1 MIPKLFWWT
10 NQPTLIEVLY
20 DDSHFSRCDRLVKS
34 SYVFYFW
41 ARVMERYK
49 GHRSGSTFAIW
60 VSLKIGD
67 TPIGWDMYTLNEPFQ
82 TEFRQMK
89 DKFFF
94 QRFSMNHGLKMKA
107 RRLMFSC
114 HYSHTHRYLG
124 KWRWRTWRDPNIAVL
139 RYCDSPLFFFKDLIP
154 GWFVKSWWPMMCSM
168 ISMQH

>member
-20 DDSHFSRCDRLVKS
+20 NDSHFSRCDRLVKS

-49 GHRSGSTFAIW
+49 GQRSGSTFAIW

-94 QRFSMNHGLKMKA
+94 RDSPWIMA
-107 RRLMFSC
+107 S
-114 HYSHTHRYLG
+114 
-124 KWRWRTWRDPNIAVL
+124 KWRPEGSCSHVITVILIDIWANDVDAPDVTRTL
-139 RYCDSPLFFFKDLIP
+139 RYCGIATLPCFFF
-154 GWFVKSWWPMMCSM
+154 
-168 ISMQH
+168 